1 MPGGL
6 LDRLQDYLTP
16 EVIQQTSAFLHE
28 SPASTGR
35 AVQMAVPT
43 ILRGLIE
50 WSSTPSG
57 AEELLEVINHMGTR
71 IDLAAMPAFVDLVNR
86 GRGLPSAI
94 FCGSFASVIERLGTS
109 SGLRAA
115 SASSL
120 LSLLTTMVMGV
131 LAGEVASDGLD
142 ATGLAS
148 RLKSQ
153 RSEIDPFVPAGLEE
167 LIVTSNQA
175 ATAAAAAPP
184 PLDDSLDVLGALDA
198 LAGVGRPPSSPSSS
212 PPSPPSPPLPRAAPE
227 WAVPAI
233 VVALVALLAWYLA
246 SARN

>member
-153 RSEIDPFVPAGLEE
+153 RSDIDPFVPAGLEE

-175 ATAAAAAPP
+175 ATAAAPP
-184 PLDDSLDVLGALDA
+184 PLDDSLDVLGALDV
-198 LAGVGRPPSSPSSS
+198 LAGVGRPPSSS